1 MDEAKLGQRV
11 EVLLRAHQSPVRGQ
25 PASQPRV
32 PQQVQQ
38 VLALEQTREQ
48 PQVEQEAQKELQD
61 AVRAR
66 LRRALSQQAH
76 VPQARE
82 EPPAQVA

>member
-1 MDEAKLGQRV
+1 VSR
-11 EVLLRAHQSPVRGQ
+11 
-25 PASQPRV
+25 
-32 PQQVQQ
+32 QVQQ
-38 VLALEQTREQ
+38 VLAPEQTKEQ